1 MLRCSAPTG
10 LRFRVLS
17 LLVVPALTLSAC
29 NEEPAPAK
37 AASAAAAAPKVAE
50 PPGAKEPP
58 VPAKMRTVEVTA
70 AKTAKGKEK
79 FEATCAACHG
89 KRGVGRVGVG
99 PALNSKTFLAA
110 ASDEMLTRTIL
121 KGRAG
126 TTMIAWGA
134 MLKGPD
140 VENVISYIR
149 SWKKVEAATL
159 DESPVAGDAV
169 NGKKLFSD
177 ICSGCHGRTG
187 AGYQE
192 IANGTGIGRKAFMK
206 SVTNGF
212 IRYLVNHGK
221 SGTKMRPMSKGSKVA
236 VADLTKKEIEDVL
249 AHLRESA
256 W

>member
-1 MLRCSAPTG
+1 MSRTTALVGLLAFLFAACDKPADTPAKSGAAESATAVEAPMPA
-10 LRFRVLS
+10 
-17 LLVVPALTLSAC
+17 VPAT
-29 NEEPAPAK
+29 
-37 AASAAAAAPKVAE
+37 
-50 PPGAKEPP
+50 PP
-58 VPAKMRTVEVTA
+58 KMRSVAVTA
-70 AKTAKGKEK
+70 EKSLKGKEK
-79 FEATCAACHG
+79 FEATCSACHG
-89 KRGVGRVGVG
+89 PMGVGRVGVG

-121 KGRAG
+121 KGRPG

-140 VENVISYIR
+140 VENVISYMR
-149 SWKKVEAATL
+149 SWNAVAEAKL
-159 DESPVAGDAV
+159 DESPANGDAE
-169 NGKKLFSD
+169 NGKKLFAD
-177 ICSGCHGRTG
+177 ICAGCHGRTG

-192 IANGTGIGRKAFMK
+192 TANGTGIGRKAFLQ

-212 IRYLVNHGK
+212 IRYLINHGK

-249 AHLRESA
+249 AHLRASA